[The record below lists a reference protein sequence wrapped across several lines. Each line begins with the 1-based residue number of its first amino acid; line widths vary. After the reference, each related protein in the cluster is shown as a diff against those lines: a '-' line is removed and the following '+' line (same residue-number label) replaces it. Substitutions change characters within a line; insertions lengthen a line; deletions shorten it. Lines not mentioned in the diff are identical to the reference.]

1 MDSRPRLRCKLQRS
15 GRLWRTASL
24 RWQWRLAAFGG
35 TALFIQPEK
44 IGAKNPPTLDSFL
57 VTSNDRI
64 GIVSITTEEFVEVSP
79 QGNVLGR
86 WPLPPLDGM
95 VGGAAMT
102 ARESVLYL
110 GIQSHGA
117 PNRAIQNV
125 YRFDKATPNSSASTP
140 LPSEHPNRA
149 FG

>member
-1 MDSRPRLRCKLQRS
+1 M
-15 GRLWRTASL
+15 
-24 RWQWRLAAFGG
+24 
-35 TALFIQPEK
+35 
-44 IGAKNPPTLDSFL
+44 
-57 VTSNDRI
+57 
-64 GIVSITTEEFVEVSP
+64 EVSP

-102 ARESVLYL
+102 ASGSVLYL

-125 YRFDKATPNSSASTP
+125 YRFDKATAKLIGVDTSTVRTP
-140 LPSEHPNRA
+140 EQGIQLMGSD
-149 FG
+149 GDDLL